1 MTDVLL
7 VCTKSGAFFSL
18 KAEGHSGFASS
29 GYDIVCSA
37 ITFLLRTT
45 MQVLDETEGIRFY
58 ADTSLRGNL
67 AFRVEVQGD
76 ISEKL
81 ESRLECIADILRK
94 GLTSLSKEY
103 PKYIKLRE
111 TQF

>member
-18 KAEGHSGFASS
+18 TAKDHSGFASRGS
-29 GYDIVCSA
+29 DIVCSA
-37 ITFLLRTT
+37 ITILLRTA
-45 MQVLDETEGIRFY
+45 MQLLDETEGIKFY

-76 ISEKL
+76 ISVKL
-81 ESRLECIADILRK
+81 ESRLECIADFLRK
-94 GLTSLSKEY
+94 GLTSISKEY